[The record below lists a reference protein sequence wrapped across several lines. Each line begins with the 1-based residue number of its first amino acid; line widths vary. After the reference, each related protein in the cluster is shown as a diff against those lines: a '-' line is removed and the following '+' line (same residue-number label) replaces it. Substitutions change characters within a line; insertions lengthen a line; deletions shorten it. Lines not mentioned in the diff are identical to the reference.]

1 MEKTEK
7 KRKEK
12 EKGVEGREECIE
24 ACRRFPNTTW
34 HPFCTCLQVAAGSI
48 GKGAHCACVREGL
61 DHTCTHLLHFKV
73 STRFGENIEVQVGFQ
88 NFNLQNRLPADLLPG
103 GDTRY
108 CLSCVVWRCRCL
120 IIYLYI
126 AQGCFGIHN
135 NCNKIIIIVALSW

>member
-1 MEKTEK
+1 MPLCTQQLEMEKREK

-24 ACRRFPNTTW
+24 ACRLFPNTTR

-73 STRFGENIEVQVGFQ
+73 SRRDSERKTKSKSSPE
-88 NFNLQNRLPADLLPG
+88 LQPANRLPAESASGRRHAVLLVL
-103 GDTRY
+103 R
-108 CLSCVVWRCRCL
+108 CVTAQML
-120 IIYLYI
+120 NYIPIYSPRVLRHP
-126 AQGCFGIHN
+126 Q
-135 NCNKIIIIVALSW
+135 